1 MKFGFDKQHP
11 YFLKS
16 IAFAIQGLRIALK
29 TERTIRII
37 IGLGITTIIA
47 GLWVGLDAISWAII
61 LLSCGVVVGA
71 ELMNTAIETVVD
83 LVSPEYHPLAGRAK
97 DIAAASVWSLC
108 MLVLVVGVVIFIRA
122 LFFV

>member
-1 MKFGFDKQHP
+1 MFGPDKNHP

-37 IGLGITTIIA
+37 IGLGIATIIA
-47 GLWVGLDAISWAII
+47 VLWVGLDAISWAII